1 MGEYSVSKID
11 FSAIELNNCA
21 YRSSADY

>member
-1 MGEYSVSKID
+1 MGAYSVSKID